1 MLKRLALIVLVTI
14 FALPATAGTLDDVRA
29 RGKLICG
36 VSEGIEGFSLR
47 DANNV
52 WQGFDVD
59 FCKAVAAAILGD
71 PDKVDYLSLSADQRF
86 EALTKGNI
94 DLLSRNST
102 WTMRRDLA
110 LGLDFVGPIY
120 IDGQSFLVPAL
131 YGLNSVRQME
141 GATIC
146 VVRGTTSEVN
156 GPNFFSAAGMQVN
169 FTPFADRDEAR
180 KAYEAGECDAL
191 TGDRSA
197 LAGERAQT
205 ADPDAHL
212 LLRDVISKEPLSPV
226 VRQDDPQWTDLV
238 RWVLFAL
245 INAEELGL
253 TAEQTDRLRQLG
265 APMVENFDLDPDW
278 YQHVLSS
285 VGTYADMF
293 ERHLGENTPLELS
306 RGLNALWTEGGLL
319 YAPPMQ

>member
-1 MLKRLALIVLVTI
+1 MRVLLALVTI
-14 FALPATAGTLDDVRA
+14 LGLALPASAGTLDDVRN
-29 RGKLICG
+29 RDRLICG
-36 VSEGIEGFSLR
+36 VSEGVAGFSIK
-47 DANNV
+47 DQNGG
-52 WQGFDVD
+52 WHGFDVD
-59 FCKAVAAAILGD
+59 FCKAVAATVLGD
-71 PDKVDYLSLSADQRF
+71 PAKVDYVSLSADQRF
-86 EALTKGNI
+86 DALRQGKI

-131 YGLNSVRQME
+131 YGLTSVRQME
-141 GATIC
+141 GATVC
-146 VVRGTTSEVN
+146 VVSGTTSEVN
-156 GPNFFSAAGMQVN
+156 GPNFFTAAGMNVT
-169 FTPFADRDEAR
+169 FLPFSGRVEAR
-180 KAYEAGECDAL
+180 KAYEAGDCDAL

-205 ADPDAHL
+205 ADPDAHF

-238 RWVLFAL
+238 RWTLFAL

-253 TAEQTDRLRQLG
+253 GPNDSDRLRQLG
-265 APMVENFDLDPDW
+265 APMVETYGLDPDW
-278 YQHVLSS
+278 FANMLSA
-285 VGTYADMF
+285 VGSYKDMF
-293 ERHLGENTPLELS
+293 ARNLGEQTPLGLG